1 MWSARLAKVRRF
13 NWQPYWEDES
23 AASDKALQLE
33 GNLPLENV
41 AEHSWKVADM
51 VMLLCH
57 LVPDLDRAYCLEL
70 ALLHD
75 KLELITGDYS
85 PIDDDATGSTTHAF
99 NESCAA
105 EKKADEHAALS
116 EYMRILPE
124 PARGY
129 QRPIIEDA
137 IEIKS
142 AEAKFVNALDK
153 LSALAYI
160 VEKKAQGLRADHL
173 RFTEEYSR
181 KAVLGC
187 PRLLPHHESLVSMLK
202 LLESHPLP

>member
-1 MWSARLAKVRRF
+1 MDTENVRTQNTDDATRVEVRAIMWSARLAKVRRF

-75 KLELITGDYS
+75 KLE
-85 PIDDDATGSTTHAF
+85 
-99 NESCAA
+99 
-105 EKKADEHAALS
+105 
-116 EYMRILPE
+116 
-124 PARGY
+124 
-129 QRPIIEDA
+129 
-137 IEIKS
+137 
-142 AEAKFVNALDK
+142 
-153 LSALAYI
+153 
-160 VEKKAQGLRADHL
+160 
-173 RFTEEYSR
+173 
-181 KAVLGC
+181 
-187 PRLLPHHESLVSMLK
+187 
-202 LLESHPLP
+202 